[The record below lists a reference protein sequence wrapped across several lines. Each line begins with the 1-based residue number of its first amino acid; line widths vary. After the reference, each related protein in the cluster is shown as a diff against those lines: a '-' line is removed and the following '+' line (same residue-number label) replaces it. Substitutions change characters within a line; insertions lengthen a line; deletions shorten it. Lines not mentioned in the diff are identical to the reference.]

1 MSTPVNSEQDPVEPR
16 DERLLHWRFHFADG
30 EMWAFGSSFDARVV
44 AVVRRARR
52 IDAALA
58 LCAQQT
64 REVLWRAYGARPDPA
79 LAKLSP
85 QRFVE
90 AGVLVVQPLLCN
102 LVELAPEAARL
113 HAQSGSTKPLRQWLE
128 RLSAKSGAGRGSATA
143 VQAILAG
150 ARRLLAAAGAEY
162 ADAKAG
168 ISALPST
175 AASRHRRRRG
185 RRCAG
190 STARTRSAPA
200 SGPSARTPP
209 RGPGG
214 TRHRPGSS
222 ARTSSSR
229 RPSRRGWSA
238 RQCARWWRSCAGGR
252 HGSASAAEGGVNRA
266 RRDELLRKVR
276 WSLAEVRA
284 LTGWGERKLRRWLRT
299 HGRRGKWVYA
309 KQVRRGEIAQF
320 FTQASEEKPDTCGA
334 LSEGKQGVAHVVTE
348 EG

>member
-1 MSTPVNSEQDPVEPR
+1 MSTPVNSEQDPVSPR

-58 LCAQQT
+58 LCAPQT

-79 LAKLSP
+79 LARLSP

-162 ADAKAG
+162 ADARAG
-168 ISALPST
+168 IQAPFPVFHPASPPAPRLTVCWVDCPHALGACLGAQRAHT
-175 AASRHRRRRG
+175 AA
-185 RRCAG
+185 
-190 STARTRSAPA
+190 
-200 SGPSARTPP
+200 
-209 RGPGG
+209 
-214 TRHRPGSS
+214 
-222 ARTSSSR
+222 
-229 RPSRRGWSA
+229 
-238 RQCARWWRSCAGGR
+238 
-252 HGSASAAEGGVNRA
+252 RA
-266 RRDELLRKVR
+266 RRDAAQTELRRANLELEEAE
-276 WSLAEVRA
+276 LARLERAAVRA
-284 LTGWGERKLRRWLRT
+284 VVAFLRWGVARERKRRR
-299 HGRRGKWVYA
+299 A
-309 KQVRRGEIAQF
+309 A
-320 FTQASEEKPDTCGA
+320 
-334 LSEGKQGVAHVVTE
+334 
-348 EG
+348 